1 MKLRNL
7 MAQDTFLRFVGDR
20 RGWFSLLVV
29 SILVY
34 EMLAGERPPS
44 GVLEP
49 RPRILSLLGSWLLV
63 IGGVVRLWAAGYLR
77 KSREVTRVGPYSL
90 VRHPLYLGTLS
101 AWLGF
106 LTLSGNLPLGFQT
119 FWLLFFAVYYPRM
132 LLEEGRLMERFG
144 PAYETY
150 RTQVSM
156 LLPYKRVSYC
166 PGQWR
171 LSLAWH
177 NKGFRLLFLIPLI
190 LLTVEGIE
198 ELRQG
203 RFLFYNLLQLLT
215 P

>member
-1 MKLRNL
+1 MKLRDR
-7 MAQDTFLRFVGDR
+7 MAQDTFLRFVGEW
-20 RGWFSLLVV
+20 RGGFSLLII
-29 SILVY
+29 SIIVY
-34 EMLAGERPPS
+34 EMLAGEHPPS

-49 RPRILSLLGSWLLV
+49 RPRLLSLLGSGLLLM
-63 IGGVVRLWAAGYLR
+63 GGVIRLWAAGYLR
-77 KSREVTRVGPYSL
+77 KSKEVTRVGPYSL

-106 LTLSGNLPLGFQT
+106 LILSGNLPLGFQT

-132 LLEEGRLMERFG
+132 LLEEGRLIERFG
-144 PAYETY
+144 DAYETY

-156 LLPYKRVSYC
+156 LLPWKRVRYR

-171 LSLAWH
+171 LGLAWN
-177 NKGFRLLFLIPLI
+177 NKGFRLLCLIPLI
-190 LLTVEGIE
+190 LLIIEAIE

-203 RFLFYNLLQLLT
+203 RVLFQNLQQLLM